1 MKMVNRLARRQ
12 AFHAG
17 NVKMNDMAIET
28 ARELATHANDIQHLQ
43 ADMDKMVQEM
53 SEIKIAIQ
61 GIEKTLSEAKGGWKT
76 LAAIGGAMSLLT
88 GILGVVVGYW
98 SHK

>member
-1 MKMVNRLARRQ
+1 
-12 AFHAG
+12 
-17 NVKMNDMAIET
+17 MNDIAIET

-53 SEIKIAIQ
+53 SEIKTAIQ

-76 LAAIGGAMSLLT
+76 LVAIGGAMSLLT
-88 GILGVVVGYW
+88 GIIGVLIGYW
-98 SHK
+98 GHK

>member
-1 MKMVNRLARRQ
+1 
-12 AFHAG
+12 
-17 NVKMNDMAIET
+17 MNDMAIET

-53 SEIKIAIQ
+53 SEIKTAIQ